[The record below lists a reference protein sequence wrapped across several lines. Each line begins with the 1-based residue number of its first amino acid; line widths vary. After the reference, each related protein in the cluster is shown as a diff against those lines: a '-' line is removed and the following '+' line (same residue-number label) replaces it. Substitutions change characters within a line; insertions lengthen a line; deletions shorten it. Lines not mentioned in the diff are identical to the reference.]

1 MTTASSKTKTVG
13 DIMTR
18 NPVRVDGATTAAEL
32 AAILD
37 SNEVSGV
44 PVVDAQERVI
54 GVVSKTDL
62 LHQCVEGPLGSR
74 PGSFLSSIAEGLG
87 GELDADALG
96 TVADFMNAEP
106 ITARSHEPVEA
117 VAYRMADERVHRIVV
132 VDADGRL
139 EGIVTSLD
147 LVRVLAS

>member
-1 MTTASSKTKTVG
+1 MTTTSSKTKTVG

-62 LHQCVEGPLGSR
+62 LHQCVAGPLGSR
-74 PGSFLSSIAEGLG
+74 PGSFLSSIAEGIG
-87 GELDADALG
+87 GELDAEALG
-96 TVADFMNAEP
+96 TVSDFMNAEP
-106 ITARSHEPVEA
+106 ITATAGDSVDA
-117 VAYRMADERVHRIVV
+117 VAFRMADERVHRIVV
-132 VDADGRL
+132 VDDAGRL
-139 EGIVTSLD
+139 VGIVTSLD
-147 LVRVLAS
+147 LVKLLAE